1 MIHKL
6 FAMNLES
13 SLNQSIDTVQT
24 LSETNSLLT
33 NMVENGIGEALD
45 SAKKYMELIHHCG
58 KIHEYLNK
66 KNDKTWEEKE
76 SLELLYKLITG
87 REAEK

>member
-1 MIHKL
+1 
-6 FAMNLES
+6 MNLES

-33 NMVENGIGEALD
+33 NMVENGIGEALH
-45 SAKKYMELIHHCG
+45 STKKYMELIHHCG
-58 KIHEYLNK
+58 KIYEYLNK

-76 SLELLYKLITG
+76 SLKLLYNLITG
-87 REAEK
+87 GEAEK